1 MLLPRD
7 ASRKGLDD
15 EPSDGRYR
23 RRLPS
28 HANSQSTYGETD
40 MADRRIKITAGDV
53 SMFAELNDTPTAIL
67 VWDSLPIEASGSTWG
82 DEIYFRTPISAEE
95 EDAREVVDMGD
106 VAYWPPGQALCLFFG
121 PTPASQGDEIRP
133 ASAVNVLGRIEGDA
147 TVLKQVRSGSK
158 VRVERA

>member
-1 MLLPRD
+1 
-7 ASRKGLDD
+7 
-15 EPSDGRYR
+15 
-23 RRLPS
+23 
-28 HANSQSTYGETD
+28 

-53 SMFAELNDTPTAIL
+53 SVFAELNDTPTAIL

-82 DEIYFRTPISAEE
+82 DEIYFRTPISAEG

-106 VAYWPPGQALCLFFG
+106 VAYWPPGQTLCLFFG

-133 ASAVNVLGRIEGDA
+133 ASAVNVFGRIEGDA